1 MVLSVPT
8 LFQFHHVV
16 LLLFCV
22 SKYIYNLHSAF
33 ICYAWL
39 YRMKDKI
46 HPRIV
51 IKVSRTVLESLVGR
65 ASITNTPQDTDLTLI
80 KHNNIGRHWEY
91 ERIMPLKVC
100 GWRRGPHNKYCSF

>member
-1 MVLSVPT
+1 MVY
-8 LFQFHHVV
+8 FQFLHVV

-39 YRMKDKI
+39 YRVKDKI
-46 HPRIV
+46 QPRIV

-91 ERIMPLKVC
+91 ERIMPLKVWMVDWD
-100 GWRRGPHNKYCSF
+100 GGGEGLTNKYCSF